1 MDDPR
6 NVTGGKSLGSCITLS
21 YAIYHSLNI
30 RCHVQMLEVRLGF
43 QEKEKHERG
52 TGAAET
58 KVITDRSIHV
68 LMTSGGGPYQNFQTR
83 IMYSTFQKVQGQPGG
98 ENLVA
103 FTRIL
108 HRTKPDRLMEEV
120 PTFHTTP
127 LQPKCDN
134 WCDFPPA
141 SRPDAVNQFFQ
152 AAKANS
158 SLLQAPWVFM
168 TECDYVWIKPLQAPP
183 ASDVDKLSMS
193 FPFGYI
199 APTYPT
205 VQSTM
210 RIWYPTSKGPL
221 SDIPGTGPAPALMRR
236 DEWERVLPDWVR
248 ITAEIEENEQ
258 AKEKLGWV
266 REMYAFALACALKG
280 VKLQLDLPPKS
291 TLMVQPPA
299 DHRMGEAPIM
309 HYTWGSI
316 ISNSSGEEV
325 WRFDKREYGEEWH
338 ELNPPRLPEP
348 PPYEPEAGWR
358 LQDKVAVTEDLRNTL
373 FLMIHTMNEAIDKL
387 KPLA

>member
-1 MDDPR
+1 MGR
-6 NVTGGKSLGSCITLS
+6 GKKQETAYTTKMVALFCIGILMGMVLGWMLLGTSQ
-21 YAIYHSLNI
+21 A
-30 RCHVQMLEVRLGF
+30 MLEVRLSSSM
-43 QEKEKHERG
+43 KAPKPL
-52 TGAAET
+52 
-58 KVITDRSIHV
+58 KPITDRSVHV
-68 LMTSGGGPYQNFQTR
+68 LMTSGGGAYQNFQTR
-83 IMYSTFQKVQGQPGG
+83 VMYSTFQKVQGQPGG
-98 ENLVA
+98 GQHLVA

-108 HRTKPDRLMEEV
+108 HRTKADRLMDEV
-120 PTFHTTP
+120 PTFHAVP
-127 LQPKCDN
+127 LQPKCDD
-134 WCDFPPA
+134 WCEFPPA
-141 SRPDAVNQFFQ
+141 SRPDAVFQFFK
-152 AAKANS
+152 AAKTNR

-183 ASDVDKLSMS
+183 ASNVGKLSMA

-199 APTYPT
+199 SPTYPT

-210 RIWYPTSKGPL
+210 RIWYPPSKGPL
-221 SDIPGTGPAPALMRR
+221 TDIPGTGPAPALMRTE
-236 DEWERVLPDWVR
+236 EWDRILPDWVR

-258 AKEKLGWV
+258 AKDKLGWV
-266 REMYAFALACALKG
+266 REMYAFSLACALQG
-280 VKLQLDLPPKS
+280 VKLQLDLPPQS

-299 DHRMGEAPIM
+299 DHKMGEAPIM

-316 ISNSSGEEV
+316 ISNSSGDEV

-338 ELNPPRLPEP
+338 EVNPPRLPEP

-373 FLMIHTMNEAIDKL
+373 FLMIRTMNEAIDGL